1 MKLNKNSLLCY
12 KCKSYIDIENI
23 ENLETKWFEYGNY
36 SQKKIKCKECGNWI
50 TVKTIEDEYLDLN
63 YNPRYYEYSNYI
75 IPEYKLLNKWNDYI
89 IDNYSYNYDYKDY
102 ELNYNDDYDYYE
114 TDDYYNDYFQI
125 YDYYDN

>member
-50 TVKTIEDEYLDLN
+50 TIKTIGRN
-63 YNPRYYEYSNYI
+63 GFGR
-75 IPEYKLLNKWNDYI
+75 W
-89 IDNYSYNYDYKDY
+89 KDS
-102 ELNYNDDYDYYE
+102 DCSI
-114 TDDYYNDYFQI
+114 TVSFG
-125 YDYYDN
+125 